1 MFYYVRLQQCT
12 NLTFALSTL
21 CNSYITAV
29 CNMFSSVQG
38 INSPCQN
45 IALHG
50 YEKEPVIDKQH
61 KDPFNCILTIIIIDT
76 VTDFS
81 LR

>member
-1 MFYYVRLQQCT
+1 
-12 NLTFALSTL
+12 
-21 CNSYITAV
+21 
-29 CNMFSSVQG
+29 MFSSVQS

-50 YEKEPVIDKQH
+50 YENEPVIDKQY
-61 KDPFNCILTIIIIDT
+61 KDPLNCILTIIINI

-81 LR
+81 LKQAT

>member
-1 MFYYVRLQQCT
+1 VFIDY
-12 NLTFALSTL
+12 LTT
-21 CNSYITAV
+21 ITTTV
-29 CNMFSSVQG
+29 CNMFSSVQS

-50 YEKEPVIDKQH
+50 YENEPVIDKQY
-61 KDPFNCILTIIIIDT
+61 KDPLNCILTIIINI

-81 LR
+81 LKQAT